1 MRFFNGTR
9 ITLVV
14 LGIIVLAL
22 LVGGCSTYNGMVTL
36 DEGVDQSWA
45 NVQSAYQRRMDL
57 IPNLVNTVKG
67 YASHEKSTLEGVTA
81 QRTGVSAAAVDNA
94 GKELIA
100 ARDAAGTFNGPDS
113 KAPTPA
119 QYQTMERAY
128 ARYMN
133 LVVEA
138 YPDLKAN
145 ENFLS
150 LQDELAGTENRIN
163 TERNR
168 YNTAVRDYNIKIRRF
183 PNNIFAGMFG
193 FDTKQPFAADQGAE
207 KAPTVEF

>member
-1 MRFFNGTR
+1 MKLNRAT
-9 ITLVV
+9 ITLGV
-14 LGIIVLAL
+14 LGVLVLVL
-22 LVGGCSTYNGMVTL
+22 LVGGCSSSISMVTL
-36 DEGVDQSWA
+36 DESVDQRCA

-67 YASHEKSTLEGVTA
+67 YAAHEKSTLEGVTA
-81 QRTGVSAAAVDNA
+81 QRTGVSAAQVDKA
-94 GKELIA
+94 EQELIA
-100 ARDAAGTFNGPDS
+100 AKDAVNSFNGPDS
-113 KAPTPA
+113 KAATPEQLA
-119 QYQTMERAY
+119 NVDRAY
-128 ARYMN
+128 GRYMN

-168 YNTAVRDYNIKIRRF
+168 YNTAVRDYNISIRRF
-183 PNNIFAGMFG
+183 PAKIFAGLFG